1 MKKENRDEILKP
13 GTVFEK
19 YTIEKQLGRGG
30 MGAVYL
36 VRHNVLDSFFAL
48 KVLFPDIASR
58 NKQFVNR
65 FIREAK
71 LACKIRHPNLITVHD
86 AGRNPDNGMYYIVM
100 DYVAGGSVRELLKRM
115 YRLPPE
121 RALQII
127 TQVTAALVA
136 AYSHNMVHRD
146 IKPDNIMFAAD
157 GTVKLADLGIAKSM
171 DERDTMLTMAAAVFG
186 TPAYMSPEQAKDSHR
201 VDCRADIYS
210 LGVVFYEM
218 LSGQRPYRGDST
230 IQILSQVVAEENIPD
245 IRRLRPEIPP
255 ELAMLIAEMTEK
267 KLPGRIPN
275 PIVLLERLNAIH
287 LPSAAEQPSEEKDGT
302 NPELTLPT
310 VIRPVKKPPEKAAAD
325 SGGGAQVSES
335 AGENTGES
343 RFSKTRKITHPLPA
357 ATSPVAGGAAAPA
370 EGAVLSESKMPSAWK
385 RWLPEL
391 RHKAGRPEPVAKAE
405 TSRDEAGKKRILRLV
420 IAGLMFVVIL
430 CFAVFLLQNRGEKT
444 KTASVSTSPGSPV
457 RSGGAAGEFEQKERA
472 PAVVSASVPA
482 EKNSDPLGRGR
493 IVLLADDSEFAQ
505 SVRKDL
511 TQRFGAELVSFQQA
525 ERMGGFQEK
534 LEHIVAAAPA
544 AVVLCLS
551 GKYAGDRISK
561 ASFENIIRRHAD
573 RFREQ
578 GIPIVFLLAPEQGG
592 ERRQHFFNEVTR
604 ELCNLRSI
612 PVLSA
617 EELSK
622 DRLAELIREIR
633 RK

>member
-48 KVLFPDIASR
+48 KVLFPDIASK
-58 NKQFVNR
+58 NKQFVKR

-71 LACKIRHPNLITVHD
+71 LACKIKHPNLITVHD
-86 AGRNPDNGMYYIVM
+86 AGCNPDNGMYYIVM

-136 AYSHNMVHRD
+136 AYSHHMVHRD

-171 DERDTMLTMAAAVFG
+171 DERDTMLTMASAVFG

-230 IQILSQVVAEENIPD
+230 IQILSQVVAEGNIPD

-267 KLPGRIPN
+267 KLSERIPN

-287 LPSAAEQPSEEKDGT
+287 LPSAAEQSSEETDGA

-310 VIRPVKKPPEKAAAD
+310 VVRPVKTPPEKAAAD

-335 AGENTGES
+335 AGES
-343 RFSKTRKITHPLPA
+343 RFSKTRKITLPLPPE
-357 ATSPVAGGAAAPA
+357 SPPPQGEGGSAPAGG
-370 EGAVLSESKMPSAWK
+370 VILSESKIPSAWK

-391 RHKAGRPEPVAKAE
+391 RQKEGRPEPIAKAE
-405 TSRDEAGKKRILRLV
+405 TSRGEAGKKRILRLA

-430 CFAVFLLQNRGEKT
+430 CFALFLLQSRGGKT
-444 KTASVSTSPGSPV
+444 KTVSASAPPGNSA
-457 RSGGAAGEFEQKERA
+457 RSGGAAAEFEQKERA

-482 EKNSDPLGRGR
+482 EENSDPLGRGR

-505 SVRKDL
+505 SIRKDL
-511 TQRFGAELVSFQQA
+511 TQRFGAEQMSFQQA

-534 LEHIVAAAPA
+534 LERIVAAAPA

-578 GIPIVFLLAPEQGG
+578 GIPIVFLLAPEQDG

-622 DRLAELIREIR
+622 DKLAELIREIR